1 VAFAVVIG
9 AIVQCSH
16 GGKSRLRAG
25 NAKLKVN
32 DAAVVT
38 AGMEVGV
45 PFLPFGSPP
54 TPDNP
59 APCTKQAPGTPPP
72 PSPCT
77 ATLAAT
83 PEGVST
89 KITVDGIGVLLDTA
103 SGKATNTN
111 DPDANW
117 IISDAGQA
125 VLRES

>member
-1 VAFAVVIG
+1 VAFAVVVG
-9 AIVQCSH
+9 AIIKCSH
-16 GGKSRLRAG
+16 GGKSRLHTG

-32 DAAVVT
+32 DAKAVT

-45 PFLPFGSPP
+45 SFLPAGSPP

-59 APCTKQAPGTPPP
+59 APCTKMANAGP

-89 KITVDGIGVLLDTA
+89 KITVDGKGVLLHTA
-103 SGKATNTN
+103 SGPATNAN
-111 DPDANW
+111 DPNARW
-117 IISDAGQA
+117 TISDAGQA
-125 VLRES
+125 ILKES